1 VRTLAQIADRSMAR
15 TSFALVLLAIAA
27 VVALVL
33 GAIGVYGVLSYV
45 VSQRTREIGVR
56 VALGARTADVR
67 HLVLRQG
74 LFITTLGLAFG
85 LTAAIALTRLMTSML
100 FGVSPL
106 DIPTFGLVAATIATI
121 ALAASAIPAWRA
133 ARLDPVDALRRD

>member
-1 VRTLAQIADRSMAR
+1 MGIYGT
-15 TSFALVLLAIAA
+15 
-27 VVALVL
+27 VA
-33 GAIGVYGVLSYV
+33 YT
-45 VSQRTREIGVR
+45 VSRRTREIGVR